1 MEIKV
6 RCLKADIVNKID
18 NLSKQKGYKSRNEF
32 LAKKIEEIAY
42 ENETNQLETD
52 YENLMNSLIEAT
64 KNTTKV
70 LSSFI
75 DHYVID
81 VEEAYS
87 LNINNTNIKNSI
99 QSKVTD
105 LNIKEDTSRLSIK
118 KVPVGLINRIDEICK
133 ERDITRDDFLAKYL
147 SQLTYSSSLK
157 LVNEKYEYMAE
168 KVLGVLDFSNRILAL
183 FYEENCID
191 TSSFYEGKE
200 L

>member
-1 MEIKV
+1 MELKV
-6 RCLKADIVNKID
+6 RYLKADIVNKID
-18 NLSKQKGYKSRNEF
+18 NLYKQEGYKSRNEF
-32 LAKKIEEIAY
+32 LVKKIEEIAY
-42 ENETNQLETD
+42 KNETIQLETD

-64 KNTTKV
+64 KNTTQV

-87 LNINNTNIKNSI
+87 LNINKTNIKNSI
-99 QSKVTD
+99 QSKVTN
-105 LNIKEDTSRLSIK
+105 LNIKEDTSRLNIK
-118 KVPVGLINRIDEICK
+118 KVPISLINRIDEICK
-133 ERDITRDDFLAKYL
+133 ERDITRDDFLVKYL

-191 TSSFYEGKE
+191 TSNFYEGD
-200 L
+200 

>member
-1 MEIKV
+1 MELKV
-6 RCLKADIVNKID
+6 RYLKADIVNKID
-18 NLSKQKGYKSRNEF
+18 NLYKQEGYKSRNEF
-32 LAKKIEEIAY
+32 LVKKIEEIAY
-42 ENETNQLETD
+42 ENEAIQLETD

-64 KNTTKV
+64 KNTTQV

-99 QSKVTD
+99 QSKATD
-105 LNIKEDTSRLSIK
+105 LNVKEDTSRLSIK
-118 KVPVGLINRIDEICK
+118 KVPVNLINRIDEICK
-133 ERDITRDDFLAKYL
+133 ERDITRDDFLVKYL
-147 SQLTYSSSLK
+147 NQLTYSSSLK

-168 KVLGVLDFSNRILAL
+168 KVLGVLDFSNRILSL

-191 TSSFYEGKE
+191 TSSFYEGE
-200 L
+200 EV